1 MISTITGTWALL
13 LGIALLMMGNG
24 LQASLLGVR
33 ASLEGFSTVATG
45 LVMSAYYVGFL
56 LGSTF
61 APKVLKRVG
70 HVRVFAAF
78 ASLASA
84 SALIHVVFVDP
95 ASWAAMRLVT
105 GFCFAGLYVVA
116 ESWLNDRA
124 TNETR
129 GRLLS
134 IYVAVIFGGMA
145 SGQLMLNAAEPG
157 GFELFILVSVL
168 VSLAVIP
175 MLLTA
180 TPTPTFDAPSHV
192 GLRQLYA
199 ISPLGLIG
207 SLGTGMAHGV
217 LIGMGAVYAEKA
229 GLSVA
234 QISVFMGLVFVG
246 GVVLQWPVGRISDVF
261 DRRWVITLVTFLA
274 AATALAAI
282 AVADVSR
289 PGLLAI
295 MCLFGGLSLPMY
307 ALCVAHTNDFL
318 EPDQMVAASGS
329 LVLVQ
334 GIGAALGPLAAGAMM
349 SFAGPSGYFW
359 CLAVV
364 HVAIGVFAVYRMSRR
379 AAMPVD
385 EQGPYAPVASSASPV
400 AASLAPQA
408 IRDQMDS
415 DLARGSRW

>member
-1 MISTITGTWALL
+1 MIATIAGTWVLL

-33 ASLEGFSTVATG
+33 ASLEGFSTAATG

-56 LGSTF
+56 LGSTL
-61 APKVLKRVG
+61 APRVLRRVG

-84 SALIHVVFVDP
+84 AALIHVVFVDP
-95 ASWAAMRLVT
+95 AAWAAMRLVT

-134 IYVAVIFGGMA
+134 IYVAVILGGMA
-145 SGQLMLNAAEPG
+145 SGQLMLNAADPG

-168 VSLAVIP
+168 VSVAVIP

-180 TPTPTFDAPSHV
+180 TPTPSFDAPSHV

-199 ISPLGLIG
+199 ISPLGLVG
-207 SLGTGMAHGV
+207 SLGIGMAHGV

-234 QISVFMGLVFVG
+234 QISLFMGLVFVG
-246 GVVLQWPVGRISDVF
+246 GAALQWPIGRISDVF
-261 DRRWVITLVTFLA
+261 DRRRVIMLVTFLA
-274 AATALAAI
+274 AAVALAAVV
-282 AVADVSR
+282 VADVSR
-289 PGLLAI
+289 PGLLVI

-307 ALCVAHTNDFL
+307 ALCIAHTNDFL
-318 EPDQMVAASGS
+318 EPGQMVAASAS

-334 GIGAALGPLAAGAMM
+334 GVGATVGPLAAGAMM
-349 SFAGPSGYFW
+349 SFAGPSAFFW

-364 HVAIGVFAVYRMSRR
+364 HAAIGAFALYRMSVRV
-379 AAMPVD
+379 ALPLE
-385 EQGPYAPVASSASPV
+385 EQGPYAPVAPTTSPV
-400 AASLAPQA
+400 AASLAPKA
-408 IRDQMDS
+408 VRDQI
-415 DLARGSRW
+415 G